1 MKRMLIVVVAL
12 IAMVAFVGGVMAQDK
27 TTTTTTTTTKAA
39 KSPKAMKFTG
49 MVAGYEAGKM
59 IKVKGAKDKEMS
71 FDIAADAK
79 VKGEVKDGAK
89 VTVTYK
95 KDGDKMM
102 ATGIAVAPEKKKKGK
117 KTTTTTTTTTTE
129 TTPPEKK

>member
-1 MKRMLIVVVAL
+1 MKKMLIVMVAL

-27 TTTTTTTTTKAA
+27 TTTTTTTTTKH
-39 KSPKAMKFTG
+39 PKAMKFTG

>member
-1 MKRMLIVVVAL
+1 MKKMLIVMVAL

-27 TTTTTTTTTKAA
+27 TTTTTTTTTKH
-39 KSPKAMKFTG
+39 PKAMKFTG

-89 VTVTYK
+89 VTVTYQK
-95 KDGDKMM
+95 GGDKMM
-102 ATGIAVAPEKKKKGK
+102 ATGIAVGAEKKKKGT
-117 KTTTTTTTTTTE
+117 KTTTTTTTTTE
-129 TTPPEKK
+129 AAKPPEKK

>member
-1 MKRMLIVVVAL
+1 MKKMLIVMVAL

-27 TTTTTTTTTKAA
+27 TTTTTTTTTKH
-39 KSPKAMKFTG
+39 PKAMKFTG

-102 ATGIAVAPEKKKKGK
+102 ATGIAVGAEKKKKGT
-117 KTTTTTTTTTTE
+117 KTTTTTTTTTE
-129 TTPPEKK
+129 AAKPPEKK